1 VSDEATSNEPFV
13 RAEVERQLAIIARG
27 VVDLV
32 PLVELE
38 QKLAVSV
45 RTGVPLRIKLG
56 LDPTAPDLHI
66 GHSVV
71 LEKMRQLQQ
80 LGHRVQIVIGDFTAR
95 IGDPSGRSDTRK
107 PLTSAQVQANTA
119 TYAEQLWKILDR
131 SRTELHFNATWL
143 GALNFADVARLCA
156 TVTVARM
163 LERDDFSKRFS
174 SETPIGIHEFLY
186 PLMQAYDSVALQTD
200 IELGGTDQTFNL
212 LMGRTLQ
219 KEHGMPQQVVLTM
232 PLLEG
237 LDGVAKMSKSLG
249 NYIGVDESAAEI
261 YGKTMSIPDGLM
273 LRWFELLSG
282 LAPEQVDAIA
292 VGLRDGSLHPRDA
305 KMRLAFT
312 LASRFAGEAEAQRA
326 QQEFV
331 RVFSQR
337 EQPAAMPVSA
347 LAPGTRAV
355 YELLVE
361 LGLAP
366 SRREARRL
374 CEGGGVR
381 VDGVAVTDPATPLE
395 VAEGMVVQVGKRRFM
410 RLQVT
415 QS

>member
-27 VVDLV
+27 VVDLI
-32 PLVELE
+32 PRAELE

-107 PLTSAQVQANTA
+107 PLTSEQVQANTA

-186 PLMQAYDSVALQTD
+186 PLMQAYDSVALETD

-219 KEHGMPQQVVLTM
+219 KEHGLPQQVVLTM

-249 NYIGVDESAAEI
+249 NYIGVDEPATEI

-337 EQPAAMPVSA
+337 EQPAAMPVST

-381 VDGVAVTDPATPLE
+381 VDGVAVTDPATPVE
-395 VAEGMVVQVGKRRFM
+395 VAEGMVVQVGKRRFV

-415 QS
+415 QA

>member
-1 VSDEATSNEPFV
+1 MSDEATSNEPFV

-27 VVDLV
+27 VVDLI
-32 PLVELE
+32 PRAELE

-107 PLTSAQVQANTA
+107 PLTSEQVQANTA

-186 PLMQAYDSVALQTD
+186 PLMQAYDSVALETD

-219 KEHGMPQQVVLTM
+219 KEHGLPQQVVLTM

-249 NYIGVDESAAEI
+249 NYIGVDEPATEI

-337 EQPAAMPVSA
+337 EQPAAMPVST

-381 VDGVAVTDPATPLE
+381 VDGVAVTDPATPVE
-395 VAEGMVVQVGKRRFM
+395 VAEGMVVQVGKRRFV

-415 QS
+415 QA

>member
-1 VSDEATSNEPFV
+1 MADQNESSDLLV
-13 RAEVERQLAIIARG
+13 RAEVQRQLGIIERG
-27 VVDLV
+27 AVDLI
-32 PLVELE
+32 PRSELE
-38 QKLAVSV
+38 AKLEVSV
-45 RTGVPLRIKLG
+45 RTGVPLRVKLG

-71 LEKMRQLQQ
+71 LEKMRQLQE

-107 PLTSAQVQANTA
+107 PLTSAQVQANTT

-131 SRTELHFNATWL
+131 TRTELHFNATWL
-143 GALNFADVARLCA
+143 GALNFAEVARMCA

-163 LERDDFSKRFS
+163 LERDDFAKRFS
-174 SETPIGIHEFLY
+174 TETPIGVHEFLY
-186 PLMQAYDSVALQTD
+186 PLMQAYDSVALETD

-219 KEHGMPQQVVLTM
+219 KEYGLPQQVVVTM

-249 NYIGVDESAAEI
+249 NYIGVDEAASEI
-261 YGKTMSIPDGLM
+261 YGKTMSIPDALM

-282 LAPEQVDAIA
+282 LPAQQLDEIA
-292 VGLRDGSLHPRDA
+292 LGLREGSLHPRDA
-305 KMRLAFT
+305 KMRLALT
-312 LASRFAGEAEAQRA
+312 LATRFAGAQDAERA
-326 QQEFV
+326 QEEFV

-337 EQPAAMPVSA
+337 EQPVAMPVTA
-347 LAPGTRAV
+347 LTPGARAV

-366 SRREARRL
+366 SNREARRL

-381 VDGVAVTDPATPLE
+381 VDGVVVTDPATSLRL
-395 VAEGMVVQVGKRRFM
+395 VDGMVVQVGKRRFM
-410 RLQVT
+410 RLQVGDK
-415 QS
+415 

>member
-1 VSDEATSNEPFV
+1 MSDEATSNEPFV